1 MRSNVFRPALVALL
15 ALSGAAMAQDAGN
28 AAPQPAAA
36 PAVTATGAAPAAAPA
51 AATPETVTATANG
64 LIAPPPAGK
73 GQVVFFREKKFKGA
87 AIHFKVREGDAE
99 LGKLGSGDYF
109 VVPVD
114 PGSHT
119 YAVQTEAKDNLT
131 LQVEAGQTYF
141 VQASISMGFM
151 AGHPNLSASDEASFV
166 ALADRLERKQ

>member
-1 MRSNVFRPALVALL
+1 MRSNVFRPALIALL
-15 ALSGAAMAQDAGN
+15 SLSGAAMAQDAGTS
-28 AAPQPAAA
+28 AQQPAASTEAA
-36 PAVTATGAAPAAAPA
+36 PAVAPAAAPA
-51 AATPETVTATANG
+51 PATVNATANG

-114 PGSHT
+114 PGSHSF
-119 YAVQTEAKDNLT
+119 AVQTEAKDNLDIK
-131 LQVEAGQTYF
+131 VEAGQTYF
-141 VQASISMGFM
+141 VQASISMGFL
-151 AGHPNLSASDEASFV
+151 AGHPHLAASDEASFV

>member
-1 MRSNVFRPALVALL
+1 MRSNVFRPALIALL
-15 ALSGAAMAQDAGN
+15 SLSGAAMAQDAGTS
-28 AAPQPAAA
+28 AQQPAAS
-36 PAVTATGAAPAAAPA
+36 TEAAPAAAPA
-51 AATPETVTATANG
+51 TVNATANG

-119 YAVQTEAKDNLT
+119 FAVQTEAKDNLDIK
-131 LQVEAGQTYF
+131 VESGQTYF
-141 VQASISMGFM
+141 VQASISMGFL
-151 AGHPNLSASDEASFV
+151 AGHPHLAASDEASFV
-166 ALADRLERKQ
+166 ALSDRLERKQ